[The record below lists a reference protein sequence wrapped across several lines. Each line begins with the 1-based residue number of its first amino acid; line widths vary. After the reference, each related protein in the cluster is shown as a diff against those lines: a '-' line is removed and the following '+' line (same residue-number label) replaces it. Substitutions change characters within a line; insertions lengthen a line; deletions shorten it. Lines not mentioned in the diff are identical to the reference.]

1 MSLLKKNKIYFDNAP
16 WVADELKKEI
26 DGGLAILK
34 AVDKPLITYLGSHIA
49 KKDEYYYKHAEKL
62 AQDLGKIGYGAVT
75 GGQNGVVYAANEGA
89 KKSGMPSIGFKAGLL
104 AKDNPVNELV
114 FTESYSFYFVFA
126 RRFLLSIKSEALIFY
141 PGGYGTLS
149 ELFEYVK
156 LMQSGIVDTVPI
168 ICIGREYWADLIG
181 WLKKKVLAEGYLVR
195 GEKDIELIYVVDT
208 VEEVLKIVGHK

>member
-62 AQDLGKIGYGAVT
+62 AEALGKKGYGAVT

-89 KKSGMPSIGFKAGLL
+89 KRAGMPSIGFKAGLL
-104 AKDNPVNELV
+104 AKDNPVNEVV

-156 LMQSGIVDTVPI
+156 LMQTGIVDKVPI
-168 ICIGREYWADLIG
+168 ICIGREYWAGLIE
-181 WLKKKVLAEGYLVR
+181 WLKNKVLAEGYLLK
-195 GEKDIELIYVVDT
+195 GENDLELISVVDT
-208 VEEVLKIVGHK
+208 VEEVLKIVGK